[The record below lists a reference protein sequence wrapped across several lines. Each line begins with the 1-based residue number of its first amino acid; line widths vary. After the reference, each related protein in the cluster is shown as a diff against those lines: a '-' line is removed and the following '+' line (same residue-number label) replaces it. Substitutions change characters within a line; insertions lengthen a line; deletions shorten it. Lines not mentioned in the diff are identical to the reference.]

1 MNSAGWLVAV
11 AVVLAAACT
20 TQNQVA
26 TTVTPAREWPAALA
40 AAQSADSI
48 GQYRVADSILT
59 AFQARYPFT
68 EAAAESM
75 YWRALF
81 KLDPANYGA
90 TPQEAL
96 ALLDEYLH
104 APHHESRESE
114 VRILRR
120 TTVLVGTIQQLAEQ
134 AASEVDSARTQTDSV
149 KLAKR
154 AGDTKGRSKD
164 EEIAH
169 LREELS
175 KALTQLDETN
185 QELDR
190 IKKRL
195 AAPKP

>member
-1 MNSAGWLVAV
+1 VRRL
-11 AVVLAAACT
+11 AVVALAFVTACT
-20 TQNQVA
+20 GKGQLAPVA
-26 TTVTPAREWPAALA
+26 PTHEWPATLA
-40 AAQSADSI
+40 AAQSADSV
-48 GQYRVADSILT
+48 GQYHVADSILV
-59 AFQARYPFT
+59 AFEARYPFT
-68 EAAAESM
+68 DAAAESI

-90 TPQEAL
+90 TPKDAL
-96 ALLDEYLH
+96 DLLDQYLR
-104 APHHESRESE
+104 APHHETRQAE

-134 AASEVDSARTQTDSV
+134 AASEVDSARTETDSV

-154 AGDTKGRSKD
+154 GADTKGRTKD
-164 EEIAH
+164 EEIAR
-169 LREELS
+169 LREEVE
-175 KALTQLDETN
+175 KLTGQLDETN

>member
-1 MNSAGWLVAV
+1 VRRL
-11 AVVLAAACT
+11 AVVAIALVTACSSGKGQLAP
-20 TQNQVA
+20 VA
-26 TTVTPAREWPAALA
+26 PTHEWPTTLA

-48 GQYRVADSILT
+48 GQYRVADSILV

-68 EAAAESM
+68 DAAAESI

-90 TPQEAL
+90 TPKDAL
-96 ALLDEYLH
+96 DLLDQYLR
-104 APHHESRESE
+104 APHHEARQAE

-134 AASEVDSARTQTDSV
+134 AASEVDSARTETDSV

-154 AGDTKGRSKD
+154 GADTKGRTKD
-164 EEIAH
+164 EEIAR
-169 LREELS
+169 LREEVE
-175 KALTQLDETN
+175 KLTAQLDETN